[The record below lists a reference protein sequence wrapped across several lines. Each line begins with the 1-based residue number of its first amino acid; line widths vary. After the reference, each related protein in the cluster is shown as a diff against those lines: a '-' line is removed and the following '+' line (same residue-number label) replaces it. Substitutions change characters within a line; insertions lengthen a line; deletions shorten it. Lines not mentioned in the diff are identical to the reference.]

1 MIDIIVFF
9 VIYFVY
15 FCNNDIMRLGD
26 NMKKVSILSLHL
38 GYGGIEKSVA
48 ALANML
54 CEKYEVEIA
63 CTYKLFEKSVFSVD
77 ERVKIKYLTDVKPNK
92 ESLKKAIKKKNI
104 IKIFKEGFYAVKV
117 LMKRRNTMIK
127 YIKECDSDVIIATRD
142 IFDEWLGDYG
152 NEETLKIG
160 WEHNHYHNDFKYA
173 ANITR
178 SNKKLDFLVLVSNS
192 LKEFYSKELIN
203 EKCECIYIP
212 NVIENV
218 PEKIAPLN
226 SKKLISVGRLSP
238 EKGFMDLLKLYAI
251 LHKDYPDWTLDII
264 GDGVE
269 KDELKKFIKEHKL
282 EDFVTL
288 HGFRDKDYIDKM
300 LHESSIYLLTSYTE
314 SFGIVLIEA
323 MSHGVPCIAFDSAEG
338 ARELI
343 QSGKNGYLIKN
354 RSYTAFLKKV
364 EDLIKNK
371 EERKKVGKVSRE
383 GVKQYTCD
391 VVSKQWIELIEES

>member
-1 MIDIIVFF
+1 M
-9 VIYFVY
+9 
-15 FCNNDIMRLGD
+15 
-26 NMKKVSILSLHL
+26 
-38 GYGGIEKSVA
+38 
-48 ALANML
+48 
-54 CEKYEVEIA
+54 
-63 CTYKLFEKSVFSVD
+63 
-77 ERVKIKYLTDVKPNK
+77 
-92 ESLKKAIKKKNI
+92 KKAIKKKNI
-104 IKIFKEGFYAVKV
+104 IKIFKEGLYAVKV
-117 LMKRRNTMIK
+117 LMKRRSTMIK

-152 NEETLKIG
+152 KEETLKIS

-203 EKCECIYIP
+203 EKCECVYIP

-218 PEKIAPLN
+218 PEKVAPLSN
-226 SKKLISVGRLSP
+226 KKLISVGRLSP

-300 LHESSIYLLTSYTE
+300 LHEASIYLLTSYTE

-364 EDLIKNK
+364 EDLIENK

>member
-1 MIDIIVFF
+1 
-9 VIYFVY
+9 
-15 FCNNDIMRLGD
+15 
-26 NMKKVSILSLHL
+26 MKKVSILSLHL

-63 CTYKLFEKSVFSVD
+63 CTYKLFEKSVFPVD

-152 NEETLKIG
+152 KEETLKIG

-226 SKKLISVGRLSP
+226 NKKLISVGRLSP

-364 EDLIKNK
+364 EDLIENK